1 MYSTMITKVGQVMAA
16 NFLINS
22 EFIIAGLVDGTMKY
36 MENTPHKLFTM
47 TIFLELAAKK
57 NF

>member
-1 MYSTMITKVGQVMAA
+1 MITKVGQVMAA

-22 EFIIAGLVDGTMKY
+22 EFIIDGLVDGKMKY
-36 MENTPHKLFTM
+36 MENNQHKLFTM